1 MFRFKNFKILLLLM
15 LFALSGQDACGYAG
29 TWFNFKAALSKTG
42 EGRIYG
48 SFVSKEKAVNKEY
61 EDTVIRHR
69 VDDTRNAGSDVNI
82 YTPDDV
88 TLHLYA
94 VAEDGWEFVEWQD
107 NSGNKLSTS
116 TPCDANG
123 DSTTESSKYGYASI
137 PKFHSE
143 NVCGRPYGPKEG
155 DAEGHQ
161 TQHKGEY
168 KYNYYT
174 RVDAYYK
181 AVFLKLENDPVVT
194 AQPLDET
201 LGLASFSPGDNQVG
215 DIVTIATHPTGAKD
229 KGYENKFI
237 GWQHNGEFLRDD
249 QDKIIRDN
257 PYTFEVTEDNAGVY
271 YAVYESGYLF
281 YRIKNFV
288 TKDYFDAISDNVTGT
303 GLVACERALSN
314 DFILENDGTCKAGS
328 IYQIHSYKN
337 TDSSGRLVYDL
348 EVQNK
353 HTKDYYSLPSAY
365 IRINQ
370 DVDKNA
376 WNFSTSND
384 DGQGAR
390 LRVNEE
396 GVQSI
401 SSVLDDRSLWYIE
414 PMDKDLNTKENYF
427 SLDPDPAKLVEV
439 DGKYYTTLRTSW
451 NILFNPEQMT
461 PYVVTE
467 VDEVNGT
474 FDMEPISGNIIPAG
488 TPVIIETKSNDVEE
502 NRMVPTKKAEASGAV
517 PSGNQLVSSTKYFPN
532 QSVAVANNY
541 KKLMVNDNGQL
552 AFGGNALST
561 VNGNEAYLRV
571 DKEVVK
577 IPILH
582 LADIERDGI
591 KNKHYTIA
599 DTLIAVDYCHVD
611 GTEDVYL
618 WCKDQKNA
626 SIFPTNKNEDQ
637 IDFMRQGGNDA
648 PQKGEW
654 DQSNW
659 VVLKLTGPDGLN
671 KAEEAVP
678 TINGQKQK
686 RFIKEKTVTGKYIDD
701 KNFMIEVE
709 NNNFTVEE
717 GEASY
722 TPNVYATTNFLLENL
737 NIWGDERD
745 GGYTSGNP
753 NQNYFFMNPKIQEVC
768 TVTYAVWDKDR
779 SMFVVPSSSGFTGS
793 INVAWDYNEPLG
805 VAEALTQ
812 VIENSQVEIAY
823 NFLAVVNRTDFGY
836 GPGFEP
842 SKSTSDNPLLVYPL
856 NLDPANENNVIT
868 AIDGVQSGKTITRV
882 VYYNLIGVE
891 SDKPHP
897 GINIVETRYSD
908 GTRTTTKIIR

>member
-1 MFRFKNFKILLLLM
+1 MLKFKNYKILLLLM
-15 LFALSGQDACGYAG
+15 LFAFAGKDALAGGGGSDPWYFSNAKVETVPTGAGKVYAG
-29 TWFNFKAALSKTG
+29 KQTDAANPTNCVAAPHVFDGKTHKSNLPYNWYVNTIPTDSKKYKFLRWEDGNGNVLSTDQNPEDPFKDT
-42 EGRIYG
+42 EGVKG
-48 SFVSKEKAVNKEY
+48 
-61 EDTVIRHR
+61 T
-69 VDDTRNAGSDVNI
+69 GSDTNTNPGTVTVNYI
-82 YTPDDV
+82 AVYEEIINQYVSVESQNPQYLTATIDKPENEIGDDV
-88 TLHLYA
+88 TLWAYPNNYNSKFTGWTK
-94 VAEDGWEFVEWQD
+94 DGEIVSMENPWTFTID
-107 NSGNKLSTS
+107 
-116 TPCDANG
+116 
-123 DSTTESSKYGYASI
+123 ESNAGIY
-137 PKFHSE
+137 
-143 NVCGRPYGPKEG
+143 
-155 DAEGHQ
+155 
-161 TQHKGEY
+161 
-168 KYNYYT
+168 
-174 RVDAYYK
+174 
-181 AVFLKLENDPVVT
+181 
-194 AQPLDET
+194 
-201 LGLASFSPGDNQVG
+201 
-215 DIVTIATHPTGAKD
+215 IATYKTG
-229 KGYENKFI
+229 YN
-237 GWQHNGEFLRDD
+237 
-249 QDKIIRDN
+249 
-257 PYTFEVTEDNAGVY
+257 
-271 YAVYESGYLF
+271 F
-281 YRIKNFV
+281 YRFRNKETSRRFN
-288 TKDYFDAISDNVTGT
+288 AISDQGSITNFSSLQ
-303 GLVACERALSN
+303 LVNGDVATYS
-314 DFILENDGTCKAGS
+314 AGS
-328 IYQIHSYKN
+328 VVQISMHHI
-337 TDSSGRLVYDL
+337 SGGDVYDYIM
-348 EVQNK
+348 QNS
-353 HTKDYYSLPSAY
+353 HTSAYYSESDGEY
-365 IRINQ
+365 ITMSLNSVDNTWTINPNRQ
-370 DVDKNA
+370 PVYMADENGANVSSSPYNNLDK
-376 WNFSTSND
+376 SK
-384 DGQGAR
+384 
-390 LRVNEE
+390 
-396 GVQSI
+396 
-401 SSVLDDRSLWYIE
+401 WYID
-414 PMDKDLNTKENYF
+414 PIDKDLETKENYF

-868 AIDGVQSGKTITRV
+868 AIDGVQSGKTVTHV
-882 VYYNLIGVE
+882 VYYNLLGVA
-891 SDKPHP
+891 SDKPHH

-908 GTRTTTKIIR
+908 GTRTTTKVIR